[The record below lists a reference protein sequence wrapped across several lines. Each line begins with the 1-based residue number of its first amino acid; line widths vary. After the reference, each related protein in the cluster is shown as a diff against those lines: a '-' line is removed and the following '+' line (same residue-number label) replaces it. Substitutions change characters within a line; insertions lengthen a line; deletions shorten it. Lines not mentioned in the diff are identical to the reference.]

1 VTSGDDR
8 EIELRILRLTNEGDG
23 VGSLPDGPVVFVP
36 YTAPGDRVRVRV
48 VQKRKRFWRAECLE
62 VLEAG
67 PGRTEPRCAVFGSCG
82 GCAWQHLSYEAQLE
96 AKAEILTSA
105 LQRIGKLELP
115 APVEVLPSPSAY
127 AYRGRARIRVQEGQ
141 LGYLQRGSHDFCAA
155 ESCPVLL
162 PVLKNRWREMNA
174 EGDARDGEWELASG
188 RDSSGREE
196 VVRAALFREMDGMD
210 ARIQPDASLDADP
223 LFLEVEGRRI
233 EISAGCFAQANPLL
247 YDILAQQVNEAVGS
261 GDRLLELYCGAGFFT
276 VGLAQRFSAVQAVEQ
291 SQRAAYDLGKNL
303 SRSAVVNVLFTPGRV
318 EEVLQR
324 PGIAS
329 FAPQVVFV
337 DPPRVGMVPSA
348 VDALCAMRPARVVYL
363 SCDPATL
370 ARDLARMA
378 KQGYRLQS
386 LTGIDLFP
394 QTPHVEA
401 LAVMEVAD

>member
-1 VTSGDDR
+1 MTSGDDR

-233 EISAGCFAQANPLL
+233 EISAGGFAQANPLL

-329 FAPQVVFV
+329 FAPQVV
-337 DPPRVGMVPSA
+337 
-348 VDALCAMRPARVVYL
+348 
-363 SCDPATL
+363 
-370 ARDLARMA
+370 
-378 KQGYRLQS
+378 
-386 LTGIDLFP
+386 
-394 QTPHVEA
+394 
-401 LAVMEVAD
+401 